1 MNSEN
6 LPIFLEVLLF
16 GGGAIAFGLWQMRS
30 LARDRETLRAKRAA
44 EALAA
49 TKEEVTKIKSSNP
62 SQD

>member
-30 LARDRETLRAKRAA
+30 LARDREILRAKRAA

-49 TKEEVTKIKSSNP
+49 AKEEAAKVKPSSP
-62 SQD
+62 SQG